1 MPGQRLFS
9 VSYLL
14 EDTVLFGGVKVILR
28 QADLLAA
35 QGHDITIVSRGP
47 RPDWYD
53 LKASFRQVDVFSQGT
68 VPPSDVTVATYWTTI
83 GPAVT
88 AAHRAVAHYCQGLE
102 FTYTHN
108 RDDHAAIEAAYR
120 TAIPALVVSAH
131 LGEILAKRFD
141 RPSRVV
147 LQPLESFWK
156 PGLRR
161 GLVRRPAS
169 APRILV
175 TGPWEGDWK
184 GVRTALEAIRQLRAS
199 GLILEVV
206 RISQYELT
214 DAEADVLEA
223 DEYHHH
229 IKPDAVASIVQG
241 CDLLLAPSWEQEGFG
256 LPVLEAFAA
265 GVPVIASDI
274 KAFREFAAGAA
285 MLAPAQDSAAFASAA
300 RHVLSDSALW
310 RQMRRAGLRV
320 ADRYTEKRAMRSAE
334 ESLEWV
340 ASGEWK
346 PQTTETRQG

>member
-1 MPGQRLFS
+1 MPDQRLFS

-14 EDTVLFGGVKVILR
+14 EDTVLFGGVKVVLR
-28 QADLLAA
+28 QADLLTAR
-35 QGHDITIVSRGP
+35 GHDVTIVSRGP

-53 LKASFRQVDVFSQGT
+53 LKASFRQVDTFSRET

-108 RDDHAAIEAAYR
+108 RADHAAIEAAYR
-120 TAIPALVVSAH
+120 APIPALVVSAH
-131 LGEILAKRFD
+131 LGEILSSRFD

-147 LQPLESFWK
+147 LQPLEPFWK
-156 PGLRR
+156 PGFRR
-161 GLVRRPAS
+161 RLIRRPGS
-169 APRILV
+169 PPRILV

-184 GVRTALEAIRQLRAS
+184 GVRTALEAINQLRAS

-214 DAEADVLEA
+214 DTEAKLLEA

-229 IKPDAVASIVQG
+229 IKPEAVASLVQG

-265 GVPVIASDI
+265 GVPVVASDI
-274 KAFREFAAGAA
+274 EAFREFAADAA
-285 MLAPAQDSAAFASAA
+285 MLAPAQDSAAFASAT
-300 RHVLSDSALW
+300 RHVLSDPTLW
-310 RQMRRAGLRV
+310 RQMRKAGLRV
-320 ADRYTEKRAMRSAE
+320 ADRYTEERATRSAE
-334 ESLEWV
+334 QALEWV
-340 ASGEWK
+340 VSEA
-346 PQTTETRQG
+346 

>member
-1 MPGQRLFS
+1 MPDQRPFS

-14 EDTVLFGGVKVILR
+14 EDTVLFGGVKVVLR

-35 QGHDITIVSRGP
+35 QGHDVTIVSRGA

-53 LKASFRQVDVFSQGT
+53 LKASFRQVDTFSRET

-83 GPAVT
+83 GPAVS

-108 RDDHAAIEAAYR
+108 TADHAAIETAYR

-131 LGEILAKRFD
+131 LGEILAERFD
-141 RPSRVV
+141 RASRVV

-161 GLVRRPAS
+161 RMVRRPAS
-169 APRILV
+169 VPRILV

-184 GVRTALEAIRQLRAS
+184 GVRTALEAINQLRAS
-199 GLILEVV
+199 GLIVEVV

-214 DAEADVLEA
+214 DAEAELLEA
-223 DEYHHH
+223 AEYHHH
-229 IKPDAVASIVQG
+229 IKPEAVASLVQG

-265 GVPVIASDI
+265 GVPVVASDI
-274 KAFREFAAGAA
+274 RAFREFASGAA
-285 MLAPAQDSAAFASAA
+285 SLVPAQDSAAFTSAA
-300 RHVLSDSALW
+300 RHILSDPALW
-310 RQMRRAGLRV
+310 RHMRRAGLRV
-320 ADRYTEKRAMRSAE
+320 ADRYTEERATRSAE
-334 ESLEWV
+334 QALEWV
-340 ASGEWK
+340 ASGK
-346 PQTTETRQG
+346 RMPQK

>member
-1 MPGQRLFS
+1 MADQRLFS

-14 EDTVLFGGVKVILR
+14 EDTVLFGGVKVVLR
-28 QADLLAA
+28 QADLLTT
-35 QGHDITIVSRGP
+35 QGHDVTIVSRGP

-53 LKASFRQVDVFSQGT
+53 LKASFRQVDAFSRET

-102 FTYTHN
+102 YTYTHN
-108 RDDHAAIEAAYR
+108 RADHAAIEAAYR
-120 TAIPALVVSAH
+120 TPIPALVVSAH
-131 LGEILAKRFD
+131 LEKILSSRFD

-147 LQPLESFWK
+147 LQPLEPFWK
-156 PGLRR
+156 PRFRR
-161 GLVRRPAS
+161 QLIRRPGS
-169 APRILV
+169 PPRILV

-184 GVRTALEAIRQLRAS
+184 GVRTALETINQLRAS

-214 DAEADVLEA
+214 DAEGGLLEA

-229 IKPDAVASIVQG
+229 IKPEAVASLVQG

-265 GVPVIASDI
+265 GVPVVASDI
-274 KAFREFAAGAA
+274 KAFREFAADAA

-300 RHVLSDSALW
+300 RHVLSDPTLW
-310 RQMRRAGLRV
+310 RQMRKAGLRV
-320 ADRYTEKRAMRSAE
+320 ADRYTEERATQSAE
-334 ESLEWV
+334 AALEWV
-340 ASGEWK
+340 VSGV
-346 PQTTETRQG
+346 